1 MFLKLT
7 DMTSNG
13 IRNTKLEERHYY
25 STSLCL
31 ASDKVIKAHAG
42 VSCSLGW

>member
-13 IRNTKLEERHYY
+13 IRNTKLEEQHCY